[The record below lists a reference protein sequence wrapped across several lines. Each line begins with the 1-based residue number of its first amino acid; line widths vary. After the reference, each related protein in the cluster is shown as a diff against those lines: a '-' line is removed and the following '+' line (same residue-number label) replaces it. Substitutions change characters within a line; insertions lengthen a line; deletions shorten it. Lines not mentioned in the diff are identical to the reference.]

1 MSEQTRAYL
10 TVLSALCDMKGH
22 RIDRKWV
29 VAANVVAALVNAGFI
44 PPHGSGDSDD

>member
-10 TVLSALCDMKGH
+10 TVLDTLHDMKGH

-29 VAANVVAALVNAGFI
+29 VAANVVAALVEGGFI
-44 PPHGSGDSDD
+44 PPHESGDPS